1 MKKLMVAA
9 VAVLAV
15 AGAFADWDGKNAP
28 TTLKQKSKDSG
39 TVTSIT
45 NATRWS
51 VNTGATIQPTAPCL
65 PGTAEANPDAA
76 EIDYYSTTTMRTFKQ
91 DGTAFPK
98 FTGEA
103 HWGGKSLH
111 MGPGGDLQ
119 YAGDY
124 PSQRMRID
132 DLWFHENSKM
142 TLNANNGLT
151 NSTITIASTFAL
163 PFWFDINCGTDD
175 NTPAFCRWQA
185 CTLKGDENAVIWVPT
200 APASNSH
207 KCGMMLEFSGN
218 GDQFYGTFKIGS
230 LDYKTMS
237 TNGYHQKATGYKPRN
252 GASMAN
258 ATFDLYVHGAIRNV
272 DAGMTANVGT
282 VNLRGG
288 GFNSTAMVYAKA
300 VNIYTNNVTTQF
312 GSRLTA
318 DKLNL
323 YSAAPIEIASDREQT
338 IGQLNVT
345 DGTGAPKIKYYYSKE
360 NHAMGVVHVTEK
372 FVGPVTLELDTNFAD
387 DALNY
392 TPATIF
398 TVAKSAFDGTLTADA
413 FTLVKPDGKTGHLPR
428 AEVVVEEDTEN
439 DRWNVKLSVT
449 PYVTS
454 VKKGAQSPTVFT
466 DGTYWSDGL
475 PVHKDADYYITN
487 QWYSVKDACDFS
499 AVMRSLTLNP
509 SGGLWANTELTTFP
523 DDVVMTGGEIVT
535 SGSAPAPDTFRC
547 ATSAGRLEIPA
558 GRTVVIRPY
567 GNGDKTLTFEMPMI
581 GGGEIQLKNRGSAKP
596 DGKTDVNYGSGVVN
610 FMKASPD
617 FKGKIDLTLYQEGLS
632 YPYTLKESMKF
643 GIAEPESIGGTLD
656 AFRDNA
662 LRLSYYGTLKPLKSM
677 TLSESSNRG
686 IFVDWAGR
694 VLVEDGLVFNV
705 NNRLK
710 IAGAW
715 EKFGAGTL
723 FLGASVAPVVTKT
736 TVGNDTAKAMTE
748 LNVIQVKEG
757 AVGAT
762 TKVAV
767 EGLAVKFEPG
777 AMLAADVGAK
787 GDAATYGLYNK
798 TGTVTFEGDALKVR
812 ILPKP
817 GMDDETSVAV
827 LTVPTAQAAAFEDK
841 LVAEGLRGYTAT
853 FSSAPTEGEDGMTTV
868 TATVKRRGSYI
879 FLR

>member
-1 MKKLMVAA
+1 MKKLMMAA
-9 VAVLAV
+9 VALAV
-15 AGAFADWDGKNAP
+15 ASAQADWDGKDAL
-28 TTLKQKSKDSG
+28 TTLKQNSKDSG

-51 VNTGATIQPTAPCL
+51 TNAGATISPTAPCL
-65 PGTAEANPDAA
+65 PGSGAPNPDAA
-76 EIDYYSTTTMRTFKQ
+76 NIDYYSATVMRTYKQ

-98 FTGEA
+98 FTGES

-119 YAGDY
+119 YAGEY

-151 NSTITIASTFAL
+151 NSTITIASTSAL
-163 PFWFDINCGTDD
+163 PFSFDINCGTDD
-175 NTPAFCRWQA
+175 NTPAFCRWQE
-185 CTLKGDENAVIWVPT
+185 CTLKGDADAVIWIPT
-200 APASNSH
+200 APANNSH

-230 LDYKTMS
+230 IDYKTMS
-237 TNGYHQKATGYKPRN
+237 TNGYHQKATGYKPRY

-272 DAGMTANVGT
+272 DEGMTANVGT

-288 GFNSTAMVYAKA
+288 IFNSTAMVHAKV
-300 VNIYTNNVTTQF
+300 VNIYANNATTRF
-312 GSRLTA
+312 GSTLTA
-318 DKLNL
+318 DKVNI
-323 YSAAPIEIASDREQT
+323 YSDAPIEIASDREQT
-338 IGQLNVT
+338 IGELNSASGQAT
-345 DGTGAPKIKYYYSKE
+345 IKFYYSKD
-360 NHAMGVVHVTEK
+360 NHAMGVVRVTDK

-475 PVHKDADYYITN
+475 PVHNDADYYITN

-509 SGGLWANTELTTFP
+509 SGGLWTNTGLTTFP
-523 DDVVMTGGEIVT
+523 DDVVMIGGEIVT
-535 SGSAPAPDTFRC
+535 SGSASAPDTLRC

-596 DGKTDVNYGSGVVN
+596 DGKTEVNYGSGVVN
-610 FMKASPD
+610 FMTANPD
-617 FKGKIDLTLYQEGLS
+617 FKGRISLTKYAEGLS
-632 YPYTLKESMKF
+632 YPYTLLESTKF

-656 AFRDNA
+656 AFRADA
-662 LRLSYYGTLKPLKSM
+662 LYLSYYGTLKPLKSM
-677 TLSESSNRG
+677 TLSENSNRG

-694 VLVEDGLVFNV
+694 VLVEDGIVFNV
-705 NNRLK
+705 NNCLK

-715 EKFGAGTL
+715 EKFGTGTL
-723 FLGASVAPVVTKT
+723 FLGASVAPVVTAT
-736 TVGNDTAKAMTE
+736 TIANTTAKAMTE
-748 LNVIQVKEG
+748 LNVLQVVEG

-767 EGLAVKFEPG
+767 EGLAVKFAAG
-777 AMLAADVGAK
+777 AMLAADAGAT

-798 TGTVTFEGDALKVR
+798 TGTVSFEGDSLKVR

-817 GMDDETSVAV
+817 GMTDGTSVAV
-827 LTVPTAQAAAFEDK
+827 LTVPTAQAAAFEGK
-841 LVAEGLRGYTAT
+841 LVAEGVRGYAVSFASAPAEGEGDMTTFTAT
-853 FSSAPTEGEDGMTTV
+853 LM
-868 TATVKRRGSYI
+868 RRGAMV
-879 FLR
+879 FLK

>member
-9 VAVLAV
+9 VAALAV
-15 AGAFADWDGKNAP
+15 AGAFADWDGKDAP

-51 VNTGATIQPTAPCL
+51 TNSGATIQPTAPCL
-65 PGTAEANPDAA
+65 PGSGAPNPDAA
-76 EIDYYSTTTMRTFKQ
+76 NIDYYSTRVLRTYKQ

-98 FTGEA
+98 FTGES

-151 NSTITIASTFAL
+151 NSTITIASTADK

-185 CTLKGDENAVIWVPT
+185 CTLKGDKNAVIWVPT

-207 KCGMMLEFSGN
+207 KCGMMLEFDGN

-300 VNIYTNNVTTQF
+300 VNIYTNNVTTAF

-338 IGQLNVT
+338 IGELNVT
-345 DGTGAPKIKYYYSKE
+345 DGTGAPKIKYYYSKD
-360 NHAMGVVHVTEK
+360 NHAMGVVRVTDK

-392 TPATIF
+392 NTPATIF

-439 DRWNVKLSVT
+439 DRWNVKLAVS
-449 PYVTS
+449 PYVVT
-454 VKKGAQSPTVFT
+454 VKEGPQVAELFT
-466 DGTYWSDGL
+466 KEEYWADGVCPSLEYDC
-475 PVHKDADYYITN
+475 YITN
-487 QWYSVKDACDFS
+487 KWQVMSDSCDFS
-499 AVMRSLTLNP
+499 SCMKSLTLNP
-509 SGGLWANTELTTFP
+509 NGSLWVNVASTTFP
-523 DDVVMTGGEIVT
+523 DETVLIGSDITIS
-535 SGSAPAPDTFRC
+535 SGKHDFSC
-547 ATSAGRLEIPA
+547 KTSAGALEIPA
-558 GRTVVIRPY
+558 GKKFGFRPY
-567 GNGDKTLTFEMPMI
+567 GTSDATFSFYMPMI
-581 GGGEIQLKNRGSAKP
+581 GGGEIQLLNRGKATVS
-596 DGKTDVNYGSGVVN
+596 GKDQNYGSGVVN

-617 FKGKIDLTLYQEGLS
+617 FKGKIDVTKYAEGLS

-656 AFRDNA
+656 VFTDNA

-694 VLVEDGLVFNV
+694 MLVEDGLVFNV

-736 TVGNDTAKAMTE
+736 TVGNATAKAMTE
-748 LNVIQVKEG
+748 TNVLQVVEG

-767 EGLAVKFEPG
+767 EGLAVKFAAG
-777 AMLAADVGAK
+777 AMLAADANAK
-787 GDAATYGLYNK
+787 GDQAKYGLYNK
-798 TGTVTFEGDALKVR
+798 TGTVSFEGDALKVR
-812 ILPKP
+812 ILPTP
-817 GMDDETSVAV
+817 GMSDETSVAV

-853 FSSAPTEGEDGMTTV
+853 FSSAMTEGEEDMTTF